1 MIEILSHIF
10 IKDNKNYQNP
20 AVRRGYGIICAL
32 CGIFL
37 NLIMF
42 IFKFS
47 ASTLTGSVASAVDAV
62 HNLTDSASSVVTL
75 LSFLFS
81 GKEKTKKFPWGLGR
95 TEYLAGFT
103 IAVVLIFAG
112 IKLAS
117 ASITKII
124 TPEPVTF
131 SFLSVILLGIS
142 VLTKIYMARFN
153 FRYGNKIS
161 SAALKASGID
171 CLCDSV
177 STLIAAFAVISAN
190 FTTLNIDAWGGLA
203 VSAFILIAGC
213 KAAKDSVHLILGI
226 APSDEMTETAERIP
240 SLYPCVKNVHSI
252 CLHDYGAGNRILTF
266 SAEFCDDE
274 CISSVSNVQKEIK
287 NYILQETGCN
297 CCLIIE

>member
-32 CGIFL
+32 SGIFL

-47 ASTLTGSVASAVDAV
+47 ASSLTGSVASAVDAV

-81 GKEKTKKFPWGLGR
+81 GKKKTKKFPWGLGR

-142 VLTKIYMARFN
+142 VLTKIYMASFN

-161 SAALKASGID
+161 SATLKASGID
-171 CLCDSV
+171 CLCDSF
-177 STLIAAFAVISAN
+177 STLIAAFAVISVN

-203 VSAFILIAGC
+203 VSAFILLAGC

-226 APSDEMTETAERIP
+226 APSEEMIKAAEQIP
-240 SLYPCVKNVHSI
+240 SLFPCVKNIYSVN
-252 CLHDYGAGNRILTF
+252 LHDYGADNKIITLT
-266 SAEFCDDE
+266 AEFCDDATV
-274 CISSVSNVQKEIK
+274 SSVCDVQKKIK